1 MFRTP
6 LFLLLQ
12 SFLQNPSLEPP
23 PMARQRVEFG
33 RDPGLTARMLLTLFL
48 LGLLYVALIGVLFA
62 SGASGITIA
71 VIAGALL
78 VGQFF
83 LSDKIGLAAMG
94 AKQVTPEQAPGFHA
108 MIERLCIQ
116 ADLPKPK
123 VAIADTPMPNAFA
136 IGRSQKTATVCAT
149 TGLIN
154 ALEPAELEAV
164 MAHELTHVKN
174 RDVLIMTIASFFA
187 ALASFIV
194 QFGFFFGGGESDDDG
209 PSWAIVLL
217 VSFVVYIL
225 SFFLMLA
232 LSRYREFGAD
242 RGSALITGRPSA
254 LASALLKIESNMQHV
269 PQQDLRA
276 AEGMS
281 AFFIVSPGV
290 KSAVRTLFMDHP
302 PTEKRVARLQ
312 ALEAQLQL
320 SGPRAA

>member
-1 MFRTP
+1 
-6 LFLLLQ
+6 
-12 SFLQNPSLEPP
+12 
-23 PMARQRVEFG
+23 
-33 RDPGLTARMLLTLFL
+33 MLLTLFL
-48 LGLLYVALIGVLFA
+48 LGLLYVALVGVLFA
-62 SGASGITIA
+62 SGASGVMIA

-83 LSDKIGLAAMG
+83 LSDKLGLAAMG
-94 AKQVTPEQAPGFHA
+94 AKVVTPDQAPGLHA

-123 VAIADTPMPNAFA
+123 IAVADITMPNAFA

-149 TGLIN
+149 TGLMN
-154 ALEPAELEAV
+154 MLEPHELEAV

-174 RDVLIMTIASFFA
+174 RDVLIMTVASFFA
-187 ALASFIV
+187 ALASMIV
-194 QFGFFFGGGESDDDG
+194 QFGFFFGGGSYDDGDDDN

-232 LSRYREFGAD
+232 LSRYREFSAD

-254 LASALLKIESNMQHV
+254 LSSALLKITSGIERV

-281 AFFIVSPGV
+281 AFFIVSPAL
-290 KSAVRTLFMDHP
+290 KSSIRTLFMDHP
-302 PTEKRVARLQ
+302 PTEKRIEQLSR
-312 ALEAQLQL
+312 LEAQLQVA
-320 SGPRAA
+320 GPRAA

>member
-1 MFRTP
+1 
-6 LFLLLQ
+6 
-12 SFLQNPSLEPP
+12 
-23 PMARQRVEFG
+23 MARQRVEFG

-48 LGLLYVALIGVLFA
+48 LGLLYVALVGVLFA

-94 AKQVTPEQAPGFHA
+94 AKVVTPDQAPGFHA

-154 ALEPAELEAV
+154 ALEPHELEAV

-209 PSWAIVLL
+209 PSWALVLL

-254 LASALLKIESNMQHV
+254 LSSALLKIEGTMQRV

-302 PTEKRVARLQ
+302 PTEKRIEQLSK
-312 ALEAQLQL
+312 LEAQLQVA
-320 SGPRAA
+320 GPRAA

>member
-1 MFRTP
+1 
-6 LFLLLQ
+6 
-12 SFLQNPSLEPP
+12 
-23 PMARQRVEFG
+23 MARQRVEFG

-48 LGLLYVALIGVLFA
+48 LGLLYVVLVGVLFA
-62 SGASGITIA
+62 SGASGITIV

-136 IGRSQKTATVCAT
+136 IGRSQKAATVCAT

-154 ALEPAELEAV
+154 ALEPHELEAV

-174 RDVLIMTIASFFA
+174 RDVLIMTVASFFA
-187 ALASFIV
+187 SLASLIV
-194 QFGFFFGGGESDDDG
+194 QFGFFFGGGDSDDDG

-232 LSRYREFGAD
+232 LSRYREFTAD

-254 LASALLKIESNMQHV
+254 LSSALIKIQSGIERV

-281 AFFIVSPGV
+281 AFFIISPAV
-290 KSAVRTLFMDHP
+290 KSSLKTLFMDHP
-302 PTEKRVARLQ
+302 PTEKRIEQLSK
-312 ALEAQLQL
+312 LEQQLQL